1 MTNQK
6 GRTSLL
12 AKRHELLAL
21 VCLVPMMVA
30 CGERVEVD
38 EPGLPAS
45 EIVEYRGARVFTGEG
60 FVEASLCVG
69 EKSFVECPQNA
80 GSLVDLAGGFVI
92 PPLGDAHTHHFDG
105 PYGLPWQRQAYLEA
119 GVFYAMSLTA
129 PTSGVLEIRDQ
140 LKGPGNVDVA
150 TSMGGITGPDSHP
163 AEIYEALALG
173 IRSFEEQ
180 VARAEEIR
188 ASRKSADDAY
198 FVLETP
204 ADLEEKWPLIVRN
217 RPDVV
222 KVFLRTSERY
232 HEGYGKWG
240 PGGGLDP
247 ELLPLVSQ
255 LADEAGLR
263 LVVANSSLGD
273 FRASL
278 ASGADVVSHLP
289 CYQDTMSDPE
299 SPYYGVD
306 TDDDCRLSAEDA
318 EAAAAAG
325 MGVVLIVSEWAKD
338 RPEFY
343 VEWEKLNTALLEK
356 AGAPLAVGSNAYG
369 STVVDGL
376 IAGAE
381 KGFFEPA
388 RLLRLATTDT
398 ARLIFPERRVGCFD
412 AGCEASFVVLDGNPL
427 ESFEQIRKIRVRIKD
442 GVPVGSGHGLKY

>member
-1 MTNQK
+1 MP
-6 GRTSLL
+6 SL
-12 AKRHELLAL
+12 EQ
-21 VCLVPMMVA
+21 
-30 CGERVEVD
+30 RVEVD
-38 EPGLPAS
+38 EPGPMAS
-45 EIVEYRGARVFTGEG
+45 EIIEYRGGRVFTGEG

-69 EKSFVECPQNA
+69 GRFFVDCPPDA
-80 GSLVDLAGGFVI
+80 GSRLDLAGGFVI

-105 PYGLPWQRQAYLEA
+105 PYTLSWQRQAYLDA
-119 GVFYAMSLTA
+119 GVFYAMTLTA

-140 LKGPGNVDVA
+140 LRGPGNVDVA
-150 TSMGGITGPDSHP
+150 TSMGGITGPESHP

-173 IRSFEEQ
+173 IRSYEEQ

-188 ASRKSADDAY
+188 ASRKWADDAY
-198 FVLETP
+198 FVLETV
-204 ADLEEKWPLIVRN
+204 ADLEEKWPLILGN

-222 KVFLRTSERY
+222 KVYLRTSERY
-232 HEGYGKWG
+232 DEGYGKWG

-247 ELLPLVSQ
+247 ELLPLVSR
-255 LADEAGLR
+255 LSEEAGLR
-263 LVVANSSLGD
+263 LAVASSSLGD

-278 ASGADVVSHLP
+278 AAGADLVSHLP

-306 TDDDCRLSAEDA
+306 TDDKCRLSEEDA

-325 MGVVLIVSEWAKD
+325 MGAVLIVSEWAKD
-338 RPEFY
+338 RPEIY
-343 VEWEKLNTALLEK
+343 VEWEKRNTALLEA
-356 AGAPLAVGSNAYG
+356 AGAPLAIGSNAYG

-398 ARLIFPERRVGCFD
+398 ARLIFPERRVGCLD
-412 AGCEASFVVLDGNPL
+412 VGCEASFVVLEGNPL
-427 ESFEQIRKIRVRIKD
+427 ESFEQIQNVRLRVKD
-442 GVPVGSGHGLKY
+442 GELLAPADNDG

>member
-1 MTNQK
+1 MQ
-6 GRTSLL
+6 GRETQGLWP
-12 AKRHELLAL
+12 AKQLELLAL
-21 VCLVPMMVA
+21 VWLVPMMAA
-30 CGERVEVD
+30 CGERVEVN
-38 EPGLPAS
+38 ESGPPAS

-60 FVEASLCVG
+60 FVEARLCVG
-69 EKSFVECPQNA
+69 GRFFVDCPQDA
-80 GSLVDLAGGFVI
+80 GSRVDLAGGFVI

-105 PYGLPWQRQAYLEA
+105 PYTLPWQRQAYLDA
-119 GVFYAMSLTA
+119 GVFYAMTLTA

-140 LKGPGNVDVA
+140 LRGPGNVDVV
-150 TSMGGITGPDSHP
+150 TSLGGITGPDSHP

-173 IRSFEEQ
+173 IGSYEEQ

-188 ASRKSADDAY
+188 ASRKRADDAY

-204 ADLEEKWPLIVRN
+204 ADLEQKWPLMMGN
-217 RPDVV
+217 RPDIV
-222 KVFLRTSERY
+222 KVYLRTSERY
-232 HEGYGKWG
+232 DEDYGKWG

-247 ELLPLVSQ
+247 DLLPLVSR

-263 LVVANSSLGD
+263 LAVANSSLGD

-278 ASGADVVSHLP
+278 AAGADLVSHLP
-289 CYQDTMSDPE
+289 CYMDTMSDPE

-325 MGVVLIVSEWAKD
+325 MGAVLIVSEWAKD
-338 RPEFY
+338 RPEIY
-343 VEWEKLNTALLEK
+343 VEWEKRNTALLEE
-356 AGAPLAVGSNAYG
+356 ARAPLAIGSNAYG

-388 RLLRLATTDT
+388 RLLRLATADT
-398 ARLIFPERRVGCFD
+398 ARLIFPERRVGCLD
-412 AGCEASFVVLDGNPL
+412 AGCEASFLVLEGNPL
-427 ESFEQIRKIRVRIKD
+427 ENFEEIQNIRLRVKD
-442 GVPVGSGHGLKY
+442 GELLAPANNDG